1 MWGLQKPSRG
11 GKILATGYL
20 CNVCAQGLPKGDR
33 KRSLCNVYVRGSLL
47 KLQYRKFFWQD
58 LGKRSHGKISAQI
71 SARGLLARPPGQDL
85 EKGSFGKI
93 FAQISVRGVSARPPG
108 QQLYKSTRTL
118 CEPAQSKC
126 KSPCHKSH
134 FIQTVTARIQWP
146 RLNPERRHT
155 YTHTKKKMCES
166 TQSKCTSTSHKS
178 HSAVKFAGKMPQPRW
193 AQNAETVFVRAC
205 ATETH
210 VKISPEPLLTATST
224 KNDAAQNP
232 AADFARACAVG
243 TQVKISQ
250 TLLYTEI

>member
-1 MWGLQKPSRG
+1 MRACAVEMQVSMSQKPLYTNSYS
-11 GKILATGYL
+11 KNTM
-20 CNVCAQGLPKGDR
+20 
-33 KRSLCNVYVRGSLL
+33 
-47 KLQYRKFFWQD
+47 
-58 LGKRSHGKISAQI
+58 AQI
-71 SARGLLARPPGQDL
+71 EP
-85 EKGSFGKI
+85 
-93 FAQISVRGVSARPPG
+93 
-108 QQLYKSTRTL
+108 RT
-118 CEPAQSKC
+118 
-126 KSPCHKSH
+126 
-134 FIQTVTARIQWP
+134 QTHI
-146 RLNPERRHT
+146 H
-155 YTHTKKKMCES
+155 THTEKKMCES

-178 HSAVKFAGKMPQPRW
+178 HSAVKFAGKMPQRRW